1 MVAIGIS
8 QKRKEDPSLLTGRA
22 KFVADMCSDSTEVQF
37 IRSPIAKGK
46 IKKINRNQHTELIT
60 GQALEEIND
69 ISCKLDKFN
78 FIPIAQPILPS
89 EDIKYVGQA
98 IGAIYNHD
106 PRRELKQDFSFF
118 EFEVEKGVYEIN
130 DALKANAPIVHEHIK
145 DNIVVHGKFETDD
158 FESKFGEGDCK
169 IEIQFNS
176 KRQNASPLET
186 RGCAV
191 KFNVSTERIEL
202 YVSAQ
207 MPHMLRTGICDCLNI
222 AESKLRVIA
231 LNVGGAFGQKMALF
245 PEYVFLCWL
254 ALRKKRN
261 FHWIED
267 RQENFSSSA
276 HSRDQ
281 IHEVNASFDRKGK
294 LLALKTHIKANVG
307 AYSNYPVTAGVEP
320 LMALAEY
327 TGPYDV
333 SAYSS
338 EAIGVLTNTC
348 MMAPY
353 RGVSRPV
360 ITAVLERLMDKASK
374 ILGIDKI
381 EIRNRNLI
389 KKFPYKTPTNL
400 IIDEGSY
407 SETLSFAKDII
418 LRENKYLEFD
428 NKKNNY
434 ELTGIGLSV
443 FGERT
448 GYGTSAFAARG
459 MQITP
464 GFENCDLSMDPS
476 GNITARVGICSNGQG
491 IATTLSQIIADNLG
505 LTVENINI
513 VQGDTDNTP
522 YGWGTFASRSVVISG
537 GACQISAQKLAKKIK
552 EIASFYLQCDIDEL
566 ELEGGYAINK
576 KTNSNLSLKTIGRKV
591 YHSNHE
597 VKDIAG
603 SELRVSSAYD
613 PVGTFSN
620 ACHIAKIR
628 IDTLT
633 GNVLVE
639 KYFVIEDA
647 GKLINPKIVD
657 GQIVGGVIQGIGNA
671 LFEEIKYDKNGTI
684 LTTNFADFKIPTM
697 HETPKIEIKHL
708 ETITEYSETGAKG
721 LGEGGLIGAPGAIL
735 SAINNALEQ
744 YGEEINFFPVH
755 PNDIREVLRK
765 HEQRK
770 Y

>member
-8 QKRKEDPSLLTGRA
+8 KKRKEDPSLLLGSA
-22 KFVADMCSDSTEVQF
+22 KFVADMCEGSTEVQF

-46 IKKINRNQHTELIT
+46 IVKTNRNSNVDLIT
-60 GQALEEIND
+60 GEDLSDINEIA
-69 ISCKLDKFN
+69 CKLDKFN
-78 FIPIAQPILPS
+78 FVPVTQPILPLK
-89 EDIKYVGQA
+89 EIKYVGQA
-98 IGAIYNHD
+98 IGAIYNID
-106 PRRELKQDFSFF
+106 PSKELKQDFPFF
-118 EFEVEKGVYEIN
+118 EFENEKGVFKIN
-130 DALKANAPIVHEHIK
+130 DALDSGSPLVHKHVK
-145 DNIVVHGKFETDD
+145 QNIIVHGKFETDGFD
-158 FESKFGEGDCK
+158 NAFNNGDCK
-169 IEIQFNS
+169 LEMQFYS
-176 KRQNASPLET
+176 KRQNAAPLET

-191 KFNVSTERIEL
+191 KFNRATDRLEL

-222 AESKLRVIA
+222 PESKLRVIA

-245 PEYVFLCWL
+245 SEYVLLCWL
-254 ALRKKRN
+254 SLRNKRD

-267 RQENFSSSA
+267 RLENFSSSA
-276 HSRDQ
+276 HSREQ
-281 IHEVNASFDRKGK
+281 IHKIDASFDKTGK

-327 TGPYDV
+327 TGPYDI

-338 EAIGVLTNTC
+338 EALGVLTNTC

-374 ILGIDKI
+374 VLGIDKI
-381 EIRNRNLI
+381 EIRYRNLI
-389 KKFPYKTPTNL
+389 KNFPYRTPTNL

-407 SETLSFAKDII
+407 SETLSLAQQII
-418 LRENKYLEFD
+418 SDEIEVI
-428 NKKNNY
+428 KNNVESQNT
-434 ELTGIGLSV
+434 ELIGLGFSV

-464 GFENCDLSMDPS
+464 GYETCDLSMDPS
-476 GNITARVGICSNGQG
+476 GNIIAKVGVCSHGQG

-505 LTVENINI
+505 LEIEQVSI

-537 GACQISAQKLAKKIK
+537 GACQISAQKLAEKLKK
-552 EIASFYLQCDIDEL
+552 IASFYLQCEADEL
-566 ELEGGYAINK
+566 ILQNGSVVNK
-576 KTNSNLSLKTIGRKV
+576 KTKSNLSLRTISRKF

-597 VKDIAG
+597 IKDIAG
-603 SELRVSSAYD
+603 SELRASSTYD
-613 PVGTFSN
+613 PDGTFSN
-620 ACHIAKIR
+620 ACHVAKVK

-633 GNVLVE
+633 GNVSVE

-657 GQIVGGVIQGIGNA
+657 GQIVGGVVQGMGNT
-671 LFEEIKYDKNGTI
+671 LYEEIKYDSNGTI

-697 HETPKIEIKHL
+697 HESPKVEIKHL
-708 ETITEYSETGAKG
+708 ETITENSETGAKG

-735 SAINNALEQ
+735 NAINNALEQ
-744 YGEEINFFPVH
+744 FGEELNFFPVH

-765 HEQRK
+765 HERRR
-770 Y
+770 

>member
-1 MVAIGIS
+1 MGVIGIS

-22 KFVADMCSDSTEVQF
+22 KFVADVCDESIEVQF

-46 IKKINRNQHTELIT
+46 IKKINRNQSVELIT
-60 GQALEEIND
+60 GHELADIND

-78 FIPIAQPILPS
+78 FVPINQPILPS
-89 EDIKYVGQA
+89 KDIKYVGQA
-98 IGAIYNHD
+98 IGAIYNTD
-106 PRRELKQDFSFF
+106 PRNELKQDFPFF
-118 EFEVEKGVYEIN
+118 EFEIEQGVYEIN
-130 DALKANAPIVHEHIK
+130 DALKSDAPIVHEHIK

-158 FESKFGEGDCK
+158 FDYKFDNSDCK
-169 IEIQFNS
+169 VEIQFKS

-191 KFNVSTERIEL
+191 KFNRSTDRIEL

-207 MPHMLRTGICDCLNI
+207 MPHMLRTGICDCLKI
-222 AESKLRVIA
+222 SESKLRVIA

-245 PEYVFLCWL
+245 PEYVLLCWL
-254 ALRKKRN
+254 ALHEKRD

-267 RQENFSSSA
+267 RQENFASSA

-281 IHEVNASFDRKGK
+281 IHNVTASFDKTGR

-327 TGPYDV
+327 TGPYDI

-338 EAIGVLTNTC
+338 EALGVLTNTC

-374 ILGIDKI
+374 ILGIDRI

-400 IIDEGSY
+400 VIDEGSY
-407 SETLSFAKDII
+407 SETLLYAKDII
-418 LRENKYLEFD
+418 LQENKIL
-428 NKKNNY
+428 KNNTKARVN
-434 ELTGIGLSV
+434 ELIGIGLSV

-476 GNITARVGICSNGQG
+476 GNITARVGICSHGQG
-491 IATTLSQIIADNLG
+491 IATTLSQIIADTLG
-505 LTVENINI
+505 INVENINI

-537 GACQISAQKLAKKIK
+537 GACQISAQKLAIKIK
-552 EIASFYLQCDIDEL
+552 EIASFYLQCDIDDL
-566 ELEGGYAINK
+566 ELEGGYAVNK

-620 ACHIAKIR
+620 ACHIAKIK

-633 GNVLVE
+633 GNVSVE

-671 LFEEIKYDKNGTI
+671 LYEEIKYDKNGTI

-697 HETPKIEIKHL
+697 HEAPKIQIKHL

-744 YGEEINFFPVH
+744 YGEEIDFFPVH
-755 PNDIREVLRK
+755 PNDIREVLRR

-770 Y
+770 